1 MAYIFDE
8 WKTLLDQFKDCVD
21 KSVDEIHQQKAEV
34 QQIKSDIFNRLD
46 RGAYYH
52 DNERIVIS
60 APEIIIGNVDKSG
73 ALNGGEIGSVII
85 KGSDVSLEGVGE
97 AGRIISR
104 APMIH
109 QVAVNPGIDGR
120 ESVVCNTSE
129 IVSQACDIVL
139 HSSDAKDE
147 FSQMPVHAGRGGISL
162 HADNTFHIEAAVSA
176 EQRKEQIE
184 TMISNLE
191 TDYSD
196 LKSSMNDQKK
206 VVDDCLDDMID
217 LVEQEEELNK
227 AKDYGTFT
235 NLSDISDLHDQM
247 EALMPAL
254 YQATQSFINIVSELA
269 EVKRR
274 KTALENEKDAI
285 TTGDDFTNNTT
296 GASMKIVA
304 ESINVETADGDGN
317 LHTNAEAGILV
328 RTPRMAMAM
337 HDDTGAIVE
346 DGSFSVSAQ
355 NISFDTVNPKEEG
368 QNWAAEGKVNIQSK
382 EINLEAIDYQM
393 NDSGLLCEKELTQE
407 GKITMSAKTIE
418 VSTANPTGIER
429 DDTGSLSAGEYV
441 GEGDVII
448 KSKTITVES
457 LDYEVKEGELETKA
471 LTADSALNIRTEKT
485 TVLAA
490 DAEGKATGSINL
502 NAKAVNVKSMDVDKD
517 ELTDSALASG
527 STMMLVSEKM
537 YVGSKSSDIKSKKL
551 QMVSEE
557 IGAFADKTLEIQ
569 QDDGKAAVQLDGG
582 KVGVGGSKTE
592 IYGDTTINAKTEIKA
607 ELKAPKATIDNVEA
621 KSSFKSPN
629 IKDGMGAGA
638 GGGGGS
644 LSTKLTSEDVP
655 GGESDS

>member
-8 WKTLLDQFKDCVD
+8 WKTLLDKFQECVD

-34 QQIKSDIFNRLD
+34 QQIKSDIFDRLD

-52 DNERIVIS
+52 DSERIVIS

-73 ALNGGEIGSVII
+73 ALNGGEIGTVVI

-97 AGRIISR
+97 EGRIISR
-104 APMIH
+104 APIIH

-139 HSSDAKDE
+139 HSSDATDE
-147 FSQMPVHAGRGGISL
+147 FSQTPVHAGRGGISL
-162 HADNTFHIEAAVSA
+162 HADNTFNIEAAVSA
-176 EQRKEQIE
+176 EERKAQIE

-196 LKSSMNDQKK
+196 LKSSMQDQKK
-206 VVDDCLDDMID
+206 VVDDCLDDMVD
-217 LVEQEEELNK
+217 LVEKEEELNK
-227 AKDYGTFT
+227 AKDYSTFT
-235 NLSDISDLHDQM
+235 NLTDISDLHDQM
-247 EALMPAL
+247 EAMMPSL
-254 YQATQSFINIVSELA
+254 YQAIQSFINIVSELA

-274 KTALENEKDAI
+274 KTALENEKNAI
-285 TTGDDFTNNTT
+285 KTGDDFKNNTT
-296 GASMKIVA
+296 GASMSIVA
-304 ESINVETADGDGN
+304 ESINVATADGDGN
-317 LHTNAEAGILV
+317 LHTNAGAGIMV
-328 RTPRMAMAM
+328 RTPRMAMNM

-355 NISFDTVNPKEEG
+355 NITLDTVNPKEEG
-368 QNWAAEGKVNIQSK
+368 KNWAAEGKVNIQSK

-393 NDSGLLCEKELTQE
+393 NDNSLLCEKELTQE
-407 GKITMSAKTIE
+407 GKISMSAKTIE
-418 VSTANPTGIER
+418 VSTANPSGIER
-429 DDTGSLSAGEYV
+429 DDTGNLSKGEYQ
-441 GEGDVII
+441 GDGDVII

-457 LDYEVKEGELETKA
+457 LDYEVKDGKLETKA

-502 NAKAVNVKSMDVDKD
+502 NAKAVNVKSMDVDK
-517 ELTDSALASG
+517 EQLTDSALAAG
-527 STMMLVSEKM
+527 STMVLVSEKM
-537 YVGSKSSDIKSKKL
+537 YVGSKSKDIKSKKV

-557 IGAFADKTLEIQ
+557 IGAFADNTLEIQ
-569 QDDGKAAVQLDGG
+569 QGDGKAAVQLDGG
-582 KVGVGGSKTE
+582 NVGVGGSKTDV
-592 IYGDTTINAKTEIKA
+592 YGDTTINAKTEVKA

-621 KSSFKSPN
+621 KTSFKSPN
-629 IKDGMGAGA
+629 IKDGMGASA

-644 LSTKLTSEDVP
+644 LSTKLTSEDAP
-655 GGESDS
+655 EGES